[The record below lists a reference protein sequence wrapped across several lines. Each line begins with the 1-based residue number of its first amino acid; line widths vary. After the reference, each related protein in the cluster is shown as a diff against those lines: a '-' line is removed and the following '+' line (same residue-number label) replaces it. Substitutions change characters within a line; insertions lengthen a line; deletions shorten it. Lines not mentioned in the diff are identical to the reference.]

1 MVRNTWKKEYI
12 DVLKRYGNRGR
23 NAKDIADILNEKFG
37 TQFTDMSIYKKGNE
51 LNYRFKMD
59 FSVPKKSREE
69 QKKETS
75 LTTNK
80 KIFELGK
87 ICIQNELSKVDL
99 FRMKNYKKF
108 EKEIDYLIK
117 NHVTINDMEIAYSI
131 KHR

>member
-1 MVRNTWKKEYI
+1 MVRNTWKKEHI

-23 NAKDIADILNEKFG
+23 SAKDIADILNEKFG
-37 TQFTDMSIYKKGNE
+37 TQFTDMSVYRKGNE
-51 LNYRFKMD
+51 LDYRFKMD

-80 KIFELGK
+80 KLHELGI
-87 ICIQNELSKVDL
+87 ICIQNELSKGDL
-99 FRMKNYKKF
+99 FRMKKYK
-108 EKEIDYLIK
+108 EYEREIDYLIK
-117 NHVTINDMEIAYSI
+117 NHITINDMEIAYSM